1 MSAPVDGRRLLKV
14 ERVGRIAY
22 APMLAQQERKHAS
35 VLADESHD
43 TLFLLEHE
51 PVVTLG
57 KNAGLDG
64 NDWVRATPEQL
75 DTLGIEMHRST
86 RGGDV
91 TYHGPGQI
99 VGYPIVKLV
108 DGEKDL
114 RKFVWNLEQA
124 LIDTC
129 AHYGLEAYRDEGARG
144 VYIGNDKI
152 AAIGLKVSRW
162 VTMHGFA
169 FNVATNLAHFDTIVA
184 CGLVDRGVTSLE
196 RLLKRSIPLREV
208 EDLLAANV
216 ARHLGRTIV

>member
-1 MSAPVDGRRLLKV
+1 
-14 ERVGRIAY
+14 
-22 APMLAQQERKHAS
+22 MLAQQERKHAS

-64 NDWVRATPEQL
+64 NDWVRATPGQL
-75 DTLGIEMHRST
+75 DALGIEMHRST

-184 CGLVDRGVTSLE
+184 CGLIDRGVTSLE

>member
-1 MSAPVDGRRLLKV
+1 MRPMHV

-22 APMLAQQERKHAS
+22 GPMLEKQLARHAA
-35 VLADESHD
+35 VLADESPD

-57 KNAGLDG
+57 KNSGLDG
-64 NDWVRATPEQL
+64 NDWVRATPEQFAA
-75 DTLGIEMHRST
+75 LGIEVHRST

-91 TYHGPGQI
+91 TYHGPGQV

-114 RKFVWNLEQA
+114 RRFVTHLEQA

-129 AHYGLEAYRDEGARG
+129 AHYGLHAYRDEGARG

-162 VTMHGFA
+162 TTMHGFA
-169 FNVATNLAHFDTIVA
+169 FNVATNLAHFETIVA

-196 RLLKRSIPLREV
+196 TLLKRTVPLREV
-208 EDLLAANV
+208 EDVLASAV
-216 ARHLGRTIV
+216 ARNLGRSLA